1 MPLFSEHTIEVRVCV
16 FSWWYVEVPEAFGVL
31 SYSDTVSMVLLS
43 LSYQYLE
50 TPQLKPRAE
59 QNQLNIQ
66 PQVQDQISELLITCH
81 ERRDYL
87 SVTQV
92 PLWQQFSTCGP
103 QPPPPHVTYQVSY
116 ISNIYI
122 TTHNGSRITVMKKR

>member
-103 QPPPPHVTYQVSY
+103 QPPPPPMSHIRYPTYQIF
-116 ISNIYI
+116 ISRL
-122 TTHNGSRITVMKKR
+122 TMVAELQL